1 MSEFQIR
8 SGKTV
13 FEAESKLTFLA
24 RIESGR
30 VKMQL
35 PGRDIILSK
44 GDVIGLLDI
53 NKHIHSCRY
62 TSLEDTIVESYPCA
76 NSQELAGLLA
86 SPDDTA
92 VIFAGFEKL
101 LNALFEQ
108 YNLARYDCMNL
119 FSYLQ
124 NSYSD
129 YCMYSEQAML
139 TPKEL
144 PGLSEL
150 SPLMLEETLDA
161 WKSQFYT
168 ESNAICK
175 QLAPSLSKA
184 YPTFFAGLLTIG
196 CEDCDTLNKTFQSMH
211 AYIQELSSFLFS
223 EDATDLFDL
232 YSGLILALAKE
243 GNDYEKLKERL
254 DGLFEYASTLL
265 GEKAPVIEIHRK
277 EYEKTLLKL
286 KEYEDINATFAQ
298 KAADNELLEQFKD
311 SLNQILTYGNYPS
324 DQSALLRRAVSEY
337 KRLPDKSASSDEASS
352 IRKQITE
359 HFYKLYEVV
368 FIRSLK
374 DLKPPKA
381 VSLFLNYGYMD
392 ETVAGSENIIS
403 LLNILN
409 QKEPYTPSKGVHVYT
424 IYEWLKEIYYGH
436 KEPRK
441 NEFDLDYKGYVDDL
455 LRSGNITE
463 EAAKKLLSDP
473 IQKVSFEISN
483 MFPVAN
489 RMTYG
494 RILTFCPI
502 FSDHNVS
509 KPLDVCALNTTNIT
523 QALEA
528 ITKVDYSAFYR
539 PIMYSSREYNIG
551 REYLYEAYLPDV
563 ILMPNVGIRGAMW
576 QELEGKDRTS
586 SATFILPIFSL
597 ENISLVIARLV
608 GEYRWEICRRLQGS
622 RWNDVTDHSL
632 TAEYYDYLQF
642 FRKNNELSTETKEKI
657 SLQLKKCKS
666 NFKEYFLIDYICYV
680 LYEGNGTPRLNK
692 FARNLLFTYCPFTA
706 TTCDKLLSNPMY
718 EPMIKK
724 RQIFLGKEKRRI
736 DSLIYRCKKYNS
748 SVPAEIEKLRKYL
761 DM

>member
-8 SGKTV
+8 AGKTV

-24 RIESGR
+24 RIESGSIQ
-30 VKMQL
+30 MQL
-35 PGRDIILSK
+35 PGRNVILSQ

-53 NKHIHSCRY
+53 NKHIHSCKY
-62 TSLEDTIVESYPCA
+62 IALEDTIVESYPCA
-76 NSQELAGLLA
+76 NSQELSKLL
-86 SPDDTA
+86 STPNDTA

-129 YCMYSEQAML
+129 YCMHSEKAML

-144 PGLSEL
+144 PGLSDL
-150 SPLMLEETLDA
+150 SPLVLEDTLEA
-161 WKSQFYT
+161 WKTQFYT

-211 AYIQELSSFLFS
+211 AYIHELSTFLFS
-223 EDATDLFDL
+223 ETATDLFDL
-232 YSGLILALAKE
+232 YSGLILAFAKE
-243 GNDYEKLKERL
+243 GKDYEQLKESL

-265 GEKAPVIEIHRK
+265 GKRAPVIEIHQK
-277 EYEKTLLKL
+277 EYKLIQQKL

-298 KAADNELLEQFKD
+298 KAAENELLEQFKD
-311 SLNQILTYGNYPS
+311 SLDQIISYGNYPA
-324 DQSALLRRAVSEY
+324 DQGSLLRRAVGEY
-337 KRLPDKSASSDEASS
+337 KRLPDKSASSDEASA

-368 FIRSLK
+368 FFRSLK
-374 DLKPPKA
+374 DFNPPKA

-403 LLNILN
+403 LLNILDRK
-409 QKEPYTPSKGVHVYT
+409 QPYTPSNGVHVYT

-441 NEFDLDYKGYVDDL
+441 NEFDLDYKGYINDL

-463 EAAKKLLSDP
+463 EAAQKSLKDP

-509 KPLDVCALNTTNIT
+509 KPLDVCELNAQNIN
-523 QALEA
+523 QAIEA
-528 ITKVDYSAFYR
+528 ITNVDYSAFYR
-539 PIMYSSREYNIG
+539 PIMYSSHEYGIG

-576 QELEGKDRTS
+576 QEMEGKDRTS
-586 SATFILPIFSL
+586 NATFILPIFSL
-597 ENISLVIARLV
+597 ENISPVMARLV

-642 FRKNNELSTETKEKI
+642 YRKNNELSTETKEKI

-666 NFKEYFLIDYICYV
+666 NFKEYFIIDYIYYV
-680 LYEGNGTPRLNK
+680 LYEGNGTPRLNR
-692 FARNLLFTYCPFTA
+692 FARNLLFTYCPFTTPA
-706 TTCDKLLSNPMY
+706 CDKLLSNPMY

-724 RQIFLGKEKRRI
+724 RQIFLSKEKRRI
-736 DSLIYRCKKYNS
+736 DSLIYRCQKYNS

-761 DM
+761 DL